1 MMALMMHLSTIQEM
15 LAEEKMAGQETQ
27 TRQYN
32 IADMMDDP
40 ELQNLHAERIAKM
53 QAEHEKRLQMQ
64 HKGHGQ
70 VTEITEGEFLE
81 VVTKTEKVVV
91 HFFHRDFE
99 RCKIMDKH
107 LVELAR
113 KHFKTRF
120 TRISAPVRSWKTV
133 STMAYLRLKMYY
145 IHRMGGKSMV
155 LGSRSKLRPLP

>member
-1 MMALMMHLSTIQEM
+1 MGLVTLALSFQEM

-32 IADMMDDP
+32 IADMIDDP

-53 QAEHEKRLQMQ
+53 QAEHEKRRKMQ

-91 HFFHRDFE
+91 HFFHRHFE

-120 TRISAPVRSWKTV
+120 TRISAPVRRQWTV
-133 STMAYLRLKMYY
+133 RKVACLL
-145 IHRMGGKSMV
+145 
-155 LGSRSKLRPLP
+155 